1 MDSDSDQP
9 CKKRCT
15 ERDKVQSESAS
26 DTADEG
32 KVQVKGAA
40 TCAMGTDSNANS
52 NTENEDRDSRNKE
65 VDEHSRSSSRSGS
78 EEAPMPSDILVD
90 WVTSQN
96 ISSFT
101 KPSQPCRDVESMPSC
116 SHDTRF
122 SRNKSPANIVVD
134 DTGEVIP
141 VENLNSSSSDSD
153 SSDNQIDSA
162 RSDRSESTFKIQPS
176 RHTEMTLTFGGT
188 GSRSNMTHTVLLGD
202 GYNSRQSVK
211 YVFNFRS
218 MSDSATQTDSLTRE
232 TAINTTEDQNGSPY
246 FLLKGD
252 DSSNSGY
259 IEFQSSINRLP
270 MNILLQ
276 IFKSLTMCELLC
288 QASLVCKTWYNLCHD
303 PDLWRSVDL
312 SHQHKADD
320 NVLSCLTSY
329 SDRVTNIN
337 LEDTKVL
344 TSHGISL
351 VCVKC
356 KHLQKLKLTRCFS
369 VENDVLMMVGTSC
382 KNLQC
387 LYLDGCYRISDQW
400 TCSVVFTH
408 SWGVVK
414 GDFIIS
420 DQWTCSV
427 GEGCQQLKELV
438 LSRCSQMTDVGISR
452 IAENCHNLENIIL
465 DHCNKVTDQS
475 VRMLAVNCPDLKTLS
490 LANCNITDTG
500 ICSIYRMKKLEY
512 LDISNLPG
520 GSITAAIVSQLTR
533 KCDNLECLNL
543 SLNLTID
550 DRCIQ
555 EVVRYGQKITKLFC
569 VNCSLS
575 DEGLMGIASH
585 GRNIEKL
592 DLGWC
597 KDITDRGIWA
607 VTENCPALKYLGL
620 IRCDSVS
627 EKGVEAMVDKYPH
640 IQFSTFFMESRKLIQ
655 KAIANGFKFMAETE
669 QNK

>member
-1 MDSDSDQP
+1 
-9 CKKRCT
+9 
-15 ERDKVQSESAS
+15 
-26 DTADEG
+26 
-32 KVQVKGAA
+32 
-40 TCAMGTDSNANS
+40 
-52 NTENEDRDSRNKE
+52 
-65 VDEHSRSSSRSGS
+65 
-78 EEAPMPSDILVD
+78 
-90 WVTSQN
+90 
-96 ISSFT
+96 
-101 KPSQPCRDVESMPSC
+101 
-116 SHDTRF
+116 
-122 SRNKSPANIVVD
+122 
-134 DTGEVIP
+134 
-141 VENLNSSSSDSD
+141 
-153 SSDNQIDSA
+153 
-162 RSDRSESTFKIQPS
+162 
-176 RHTEMTLTFGGT
+176 MTLTFGGT

-252 DSSNSGY
+252 DSSNNGY

-320 NVLSCLTSY
+320 NVLSRLTSY

-400 TCSVVFTH
+400 TCSEGLVKRGLHVRIYSVYIWMVVIE
-408 SWGVVK
+408 SVINGPVV
-414 GDFIIS
+414 IS

>member
-1 MDSDSDQP
+1 
-9 CKKRCT
+9 
-15 ERDKVQSESAS
+15 
-26 DTADEG
+26 
-32 KVQVKGAA
+32 
-40 TCAMGTDSNANS
+40 
-52 NTENEDRDSRNKE
+52 
-65 VDEHSRSSSRSGS
+65 
-78 EEAPMPSDILVD
+78 
-90 WVTSQN
+90 
-96 ISSFT
+96 
-101 KPSQPCRDVESMPSC
+101 
-116 SHDTRF
+116 
-122 SRNKSPANIVVD
+122 
-134 DTGEVIP
+134 
-141 VENLNSSSSDSD
+141 
-153 SSDNQIDSA
+153 
-162 RSDRSESTFKIQPS
+162 
-176 RHTEMTLTFGGT
+176 MTLTFGGT

-252 DSSNSGY
+252 DSSNNGY

-320 NVLSCLTSY
+320 NVLSRLTSY

-400 TCSVVFTH
+400 TCSCKYLHTL
-408 SWGVVK
+408 GGGGK
-414 GDFIIS
+414 GGTSCKNLQCLYLDGCYRIS

>member
-15 ERDKVQSESAS
+15 ERDKVQSESA
-26 DTADEG
+26 DEG
-32 KVQVKGAA
+32 KVQVKATDAA
-40 TCAMGTDSNANS
+40 TCTMGTDSNANS
-52 NTENEDRDSRNKE
+52 NTCTENTDRGSRSQSPDEDDNMQGCHNNLQE
-65 VDEHSRSSSRSGS
+65 VDEDSRSSSRSGS

-122 SRNKSPANIVVD
+122 SRNRSPANIVVD
-134 DTGEVIP
+134 DTGEIIP

-162 RSDRSESTFKIQPS
+162 TCRSDRSESTFKIQPS

-218 MSDSATQTDSLTRE
+218 MSDSATQTDSLNRE
-232 TAINTTEDQNGSPY
+232 TTINMINTAEDQNGSPY

-252 DSSNSGY
+252 DSSNNADTQ
-259 IEFQSSINRLP
+259 FQSSINRLP

-303 PDLWRSVDL
+303 PDLWRSIDL
-312 SHQHKADD
+312 SHQHRADD
-320 NVLSCLTSY
+320 NVLSRLTSY

-337 LEDTKVL
+337 LEDTKIL

-387 LYLDGCYRISDQW
+387 LYLDGCYR
-400 TCSVVFTH
+400 
-408 SWGVVK
+408 
-414 GDFIIS
+414 IS

-475 VRMLAVNCPDLKTLS
+475 VRMLAENCPELKTLS

-585 GRNIEKL
+585 GRNIVKL